1 MAGESDDECVIV
13 LLVFRQLVGL
23 NVRDKFDPG
32 PLAPEIDAGGC
43 FDQFHDVCAAHAS
56 SGFEKV
62 DAAVVVSFD
71 EFGVGHSTL
80 HAQCADDLP
89 VHFFQDRLVLE
100 SAGNCTSGKD
110 AALVIHIQGWASIMM
125 SFGEDYLAVED
136 KRIDMVDITGD
147 VAL

>member
-1 MAGESDDECVIV
+1 MV
-13 LLVFRQLVGL
+13 LLVFRQLVDSIM
-23 NVRDKFDPG
+23 RDKFDPG

-100 SAGNCTSGKD
+100 SAGNRTSGKD
-110 AALVIHIQGWASIMM
+110 AALEIHIQGWAAIMM
-125 SFGEDYLAVED
+125 SFSEDYLAAQV
-136 KRIDMVDITGD
+136 KRITIVDITAH
-147 VAL
+147 VRL